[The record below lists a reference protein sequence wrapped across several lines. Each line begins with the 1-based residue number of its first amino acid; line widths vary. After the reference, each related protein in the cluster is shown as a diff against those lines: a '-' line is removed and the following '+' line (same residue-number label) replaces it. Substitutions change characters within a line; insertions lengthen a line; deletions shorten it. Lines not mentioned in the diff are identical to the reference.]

1 MNLYEAK
8 ELAHLPVQASRPL
21 VNGLLLTGDKV
32 LLVAKPKVGKS
43 ILSQQL
49 AHCLAG
55 QHPFLGM
62 GVPTQEPVLYIA
74 GEGDID
80 ELQSNQRNI
89 SMSLPVAENKLFYWS
104 LPEHPFDTPP
114 GRKSLM
120 EAAELVRVRSG
131 GYPTLTI
138 FDPAQFLMEG
148 SLVEDKDVRMF
159 LRVVNFY
166 RNLTGSTIWIDHHT
180 HRPIRK
186 PSGELIEEG
195 ASAYTGSQAWEAW
208 YKVGL
213 LLKKTEARSLNL
225 SLMSARRPTCLDD
238 ERSIEMF
245 MVEPTPLLLVEKS
258 ERITRATEAQAVE
271 LLRLKGRLTVRQLSE
286 TGGKSVSAME
296 TAVERLEKAGMVIS
310 EGYPASYSLMKS

>member
-8 ELAHLPVQASRPL
+8 ELAGLSIQPSRPL
-21 VNGLLLTGDKV
+21 VKGLLLTGDKV

-55 QHPFLGM
+55 HHPFLGLD
-62 GVPTQEPVLYIA
+62 VPKREPVLYIA

-80 ELQSNQRNI
+80 ELQSNQKNI
-89 SMSLPVAENKLFYWS
+89 SLSLPVEENWLFYWS

-120 EAAELVRVRSG
+120 DAAELVKLRSG
-131 GYPTLTI
+131 SYPTLTI

-166 RNLTGSTIWIDHHT
+166 RAKTESTIWIDHHT

-238 ERSIEMF
+238 DKTIDLF
-245 MVEPTPLLLVEKS
+245 MVEPTPLVLVEKS
-258 ERITRATEAQAVE
+258 EKVTRASEALVLE
-271 LLRLKGRLTVRQLSE
+271 LLRLHDGMTVRQMSE
-286 TGGKSVSAME
+286 TGGKSVSTVE
-296 TAVERLEKAGMVIS
+296 TAVERLEKVGLIVGS
-310 EGYPASYSLMKS
+310 GYPATYTRMK